1 MKEKNARI
9 VASLISTLGLDTSG
23 RLGQFPVVIACVKLE
38 KRISILNDLRNKVRK
53 RHRALSSRRVIK
65 ARDLTDEEL
74 RWFVRR
80 INFPFA
86 VMKVTSNDFQKIK
99 KKYRM
104 RKNWD
109 FKFLGACYY
118 HVISRLYSKDVKEIF
133 IDRDYVKSTML
144 IILRTVTNLFSLK
157 EEVPHISV
165 SSSINSEI
173 QFADLIAG
181 TYRRL
186 RLKSK
191 LIRFDEKL
199 LKHIY

>member
-1 MKEKNARI
+1 MKQKNARI
-9 VASLISTLGLDTSG
+9 VASISTLGLDTSG

-38 KRISILNDLRNKVRK
+38 KKISILNDLRNKVRK

-74 RWFVRR
+74 RWFMRR
-80 INFPFA
+80 IKFPFA
-86 VMKVTSNDFQKIK
+86 VMKITSKDFQRIR
-99 KKYRM
+99 KKYGM

-118 HVISRLYSKDVKEIF
+118 HVISKLYSKNVEKIL

-165 SSSINSEI
+165 SSAMNSEI
-173 QFADLIAG
+173 QLADLIAG

-186 RLKSK
+186 RLKRK

-199 LKHIY
+199 LKHVY